1 MHPRQIKHN
10 NQPVSVGIDGKQ
22 PSFQMYN
29 GGIMTGDACGTE
41 INHAVT
47 LVGYGV
53 EQDGTSYWLIKNSW
67 GQNWG
72 EGGYMKLQ
80 RGTGACGVDMLA
92 SYPVA

>member
-1 MHPRQIKHN
+1 
-10 NQPVSVGIDGKQ
+10 
-22 PSFQMYN
+22 MYN